1 MSQPPEQSAGPPASS
16 GGRGGGYPVAR
27 AVIVLAGFVIT
38 TVLVLGVIHPSTSTS
53 GTAAGSSATTTTQ
66 PPHATTTTTT
76 APPSH
81 VPVLVANAS
90 GVTGAAGV
98 VTTELQTAGWTV
110 LPPVNASARVMTS
123 NVYYVAGQQKAAES
137 LATSLHLPASAVVP
151 YTTSAPVSSI
161 STAELLVV
169 VGPDLANPSAG
180 TTTSTVN

>member
-1 MSQPPEQSAGPPASS
+1 VAQPPEQSTRPPAAS

-38 TVLVLGVIHPSTSTS
+38 TVLVLGVIHPTPSTS
-53 GTAAGSSATTTTQ
+53 GTAAGSSAATTTQ
-66 PPHATTTTTT
+66 PPHETTTTTT

-90 GVTGAAGV
+90 GVSGAAGV

-110 LPPVNASARVMTS
+110 LPPVNASARVTTS
-123 NVYYVAGQQKAAES
+123 NVYYVAGQQRAAQS
-137 LATSLHLPASAVVP
+137 LATSLHLPASAVVA

-169 VGPDLANPSAG
+169 VGPDLANPPAG
-180 TTTSTVN
+180 TATTVN

>member
-1 MSQPPEQSAGPPASS
+1 
-16 GGRGGGYPVAR
+16 VAR

-38 TVLVLGVIHPSTSTS
+38 TVLVLGVIHPTPSTS
-53 GTAAGSSATTTTQ
+53 GGAAGSSATTTTQ

-76 APPSH
+76 APPAH

-110 LPPVNASARVMTS
+110 LPPVNASARVTTS
-123 NVYYVAGQQKAAES
+123 SVYYVAGQQRAAEA
-137 LATSLHLPASAVVP
+137 LATSLHLPASAVVA

-169 VGPDLANPSAG
+169 VGPDLANPPAG
-180 TTTSTVN
+180 TTATTVN